1 MLKGI
6 SPPERTNDSAST
18 CVHEKSR
25 ECQFVDF
32 VGQDGR
38 CHSFPLTQLVQ
49 CILESNP
56 ALEEQT
62 DSPSDRLTIV
72 FPTQDVV
79 VLGWN
84 LKQLRDAL
92 DRGRPVLV
100 RARDARH
107 LGVGDGQSFVSG
119 ISVTEGA
126 HK

>member
-1 MLKGI
+1 MLKGT
-6 SPPERTNDSAST
+6 SLPERANDRASA
-18 CVHEKSR
+18 CVQEKSR
-25 ECQFVDF
+25 ECQLVDF
-32 VGQDGR
+32 VGPDGR
-38 CHSFPLTQLVQ
+38 GHSFPLSQLVQ
-49 CILESNP
+49 CLLERNP
-56 ALEEQT
+56 AWEEQT

-72 FPTQDVV
+72 FPTRDVV

-107 LGVGDGQSFVSG
+107 LGVGDGQTFVSG

-126 HK
+126 HQ